1 MKKYLSIILIASICV
16 SSNSQAAEESLVGT
30 LCKIFIES
38 FMRAAGKVVGQRV
51 IGNFV
56 NYSFD
61 NVSAML
67 KTTYEIAGDTHQDAL
82 RAIKRQRRLFAGSGA
97 AMVGGCLSA
106 LLLHKKCGTI
116 AKYANVVK
124 YGTIGCG
131 VVSLSG
137 LCSCIF
143 LLNRVPIFRAAS
155 EREKYAF
162 YQAGGAD
169 PFEILIGTPHSP
181 VLI

>member
-38 FMRAAGKVVGQRV
+38 FVRAAGKVAGQRV

-56 NYSFD
+56 SYSFD

-82 RAIKRQRRLFAGSGA
+82 RAI
-97 AMVGGCLSA
+97 
-106 LLLHKKCGTI
+106 
-116 AKYANVVK
+116 
-124 YGTIGCG
+124 
-131 VVSLSG
+131 
-137 LCSCIF
+137 
-143 LLNRVPIFRAAS
+143 
-155 EREKYAF
+155 
-162 YQAGGAD
+162 
-169 PFEILIGTPHSP
+169 
-181 VLI
+181 